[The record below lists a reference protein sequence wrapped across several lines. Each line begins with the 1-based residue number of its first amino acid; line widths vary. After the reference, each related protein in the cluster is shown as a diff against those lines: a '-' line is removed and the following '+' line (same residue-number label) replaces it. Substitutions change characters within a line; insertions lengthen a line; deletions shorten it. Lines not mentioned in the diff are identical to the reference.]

1 VPETNEASSP
11 TPDPGPVLEKRAE
24 VSPDLQAIL
33 RLTPD
38 LYFWLGSD
46 GTIHQHHAGRF
57 ADLAL
62 PPEKF
67 MGRRMQDVLPPDVG
81 YRIYGALR
89 RVLETGSLVTIEYG
103 LPTLGGDQSFEAR
116 LFPIGE
122 DQVFMVVRNIT
133 ERTSAQK
140 ALAEQEARLRVL
152 IDQMPAVLWSVDRDL
167 KFTESLGSGLPYLG
181 LRPGQIVG
189 TSLFE
194 YFGTDDPEMLPIAA
208 HRRALAG
215 EAVSYE
221 FRWKDRAFQ
230 SYVEPLHGAGGAIVG
245 AVGVALDITQRVRVE
260 TALRESEERYRL
272 LFERNLA
279 GVFRSYLGETV
290 HQCNEAFARIF
301 GYESSMDV
309 MTAPTR
315 SFYLNEADRERFLG
329 RLLKEK
335 ALENL
340 LLRMRR
346 KDGTPVWVIMNVRL
360 QEREGAGPPLI
371 EGTVI
376 DITERV
382 EAEWRLRERTAY
394 LDALIAN
401 SPLGIVVAD
410 AAGLVTMCNPAFERT
425 FNVRQD
431 ECAGRSID
439 EILAPESLRE
449 EAISLSHRVREGETV
464 RTTTR
469 RRRSDG
475 KLLDVELHAVPLLA
489 DGRIIG
495 SYGLYEDITERTAL
509 EESLRQA
516 QRLEAVGRL
525 AGGMAHNFNNLLTA
539 ISGYC
544 ELALM
549 RLSES
554 DPAKSHVAEIQK
566 ASAKASALIRQ
577 LLAFGRRQVLMPKS
591 LDPSVIVAGMREM
604 LRRVLGEHIEIVTP
618 RGEGDLH
625 VRADQGQLEQVILN
639 LALNARDAMPRGG
652 RLTIETARFDP
663 AEGGPAVL
671 AGSKP
676 GSWVRL
682 SVGDTGVG
690 MDEATRRRVFEPY
703 FTTKEIG
710 RGTGLG
716 LSTVHGTIT
725 QSGGII
731 EVQSEPDKGT
741 TFRIYLPGVA
751 AVSEAHSPAPAP
763 GGRPRG
769 TESILLV
776 EDEEIVREVGRSAL
790 ELCGYTVL
798 TARDGRDALQIESR
812 HEGPLDLVVTDVVM
826 PRMSG
831 RELVE
836 QIKLARPGIKVLF
849 VSGYAEDAV
858 LQQGIE
864 LRGLAFLHKP
874 FSLDTLAQKVREVL
888 DAPES
893 ETR

>member
-1 VPETNEASSP
+1 M
-11 TPDPGPVLEKRAE
+11 
-24 VSPDLQAIL
+24 QAIL

-38 LYFWLGSD
+38 LYFWLGPD

-67 MGRRMQDVLPPDVG
+67 LGRRMQDVLPPDVG

-89 RVLETGSLVTIEYG
+89 RVLETSSLVTIEYG

-122 DQVFMVVRNIT
+122 EQVFMVVRNIT
-133 ERTSAQK
+133 ERTVAQK

-152 IDQMPAVLWSVDRDL
+152 IDQMPAVLWSVDREL
-167 KFTESLGSGLPYLG
+167 RFTESLGSGLPFLG

-189 TSLFE
+189 TSLYE
-194 YFGTDDPEMLPIAA
+194 YFGSDDPEMLPIAA
-208 HRRALAG
+208 HRRALGG

-230 SYVEPLHGAGGAIVG
+230 SYVEPLHGIGGGIVG
-245 AVGVALDITQRVRVE
+245 AVGVALDITQRVQAE

-279 GVFRSYLGETV
+279 GVFRSFLGETV
-290 HQCNEAFARIF
+290 HQCNQAFARIF
-301 GYESSMDV
+301 GYESPMDV
-309 MTAPTR
+309 MTAPTT
-315 SFYLNEADRERFLG
+315 SFYLSEDDRRRFLEQLS
-329 RLLKEK
+329 REK
-335 ALENL
+335 AIENL

-360 QEREGAGPPLI
+360 QEREGPGPPLI

-376 DITERV
+376 DITERI

-410 AAGLVTMCNPAFERT
+410 ASGRVTMCNPAFERI
-425 FNVRQD
+425 FHLRQD
-431 ECAGRSID
+431 ECTGRSID

-449 EAISLSHRVREGETV
+449 EAVSLSLRVKAGETV

-475 KLLDVELHAVPLLA
+475 RLLDVELHAVPLLA
-489 DGRIIG
+489 DGRTIG

-509 EESLRQA
+509 EESLRQS

-549 RLSES
+549 RLAES
-554 DPAKSHVAEIQK
+554 DPAKAHVTEIQK

-577 LLAFGRRQVLMPKS
+577 LLAFGRRQVLMPKD
-591 LDPSVIVAGMREM
+591 LDLSVIVAGMREM
-604 LRRVLGEHIEIVTP
+604 LRRVLGEHIEIVAQ
-618 RGEGDLH
+618 RGEGNLH

-652 RLTIETARFDP
+652 RLTIETTRVDP
-663 AEGGPAVL
+663 TGSGPAVL
-671 AGSKP
+671 AGSP
-676 GSWVRL
+676 TGSWVRL
-682 SVGDTGVG
+682 SISDTGVG
-690 MDEATRRRVFEPY
+690 MDEATRRRIFEPY
-703 FTTKEIG
+703 FTTKEVG

-725 QSGGII
+725 QSGGVI
-731 EVQSEPDKGT
+731 EVESEPDRGT
-741 TFRIYLPGVA
+741 TFRIYLPVGA
-751 AVSEAHSPAPAP
+751 AVAEPDARPPVSAAV
-763 GGRPRG
+763 GRPRG

-776 EDEEIVREVGRSAL
+776 EDEDIVREVGRSAL
-790 ELCGYTVL
+790 QLCGYSVL
-798 TARDGRDALQIESR
+798 PARDGREALEIESR
-812 HEGPLDLVVTDVVM
+812 HEGSIDLVVTDVVM
-826 PRMSG
+826 PKMNG

-836 QIKLARPGIKVLF
+836 RIKIARPGIKVLF

-864 LRGLAFLHKP
+864 MRGLAFLHKP

-893 ETR
+893 GGR